1 MRRVI
6 FIFSLLLPV
15 WLFSQTTRIENLRK
29 SVVFLTDSARID
41 SMNALSALYIEKSV
55 KDSAEYY
62 ATMAY
67 NQSLTLHYIHGLAE
81 SLSLQGN
88 MKTYFYGNLPEA
100 EKLDKESIW
109 IYQKTA
115 NKAGLA
121 MTYDHLGFVMFFPKQ
136 I

>member
-6 FIFSLLLPV
+6 FILSLLLPV
-15 WLFSQTTRIENLRK
+15 WLFSQTPRIDNLRK
-29 SVVFLTDSARID
+29 SVAFLTDSTRID
-41 SMNALSALYIEKSV
+41 SMSALSALYIDNSV

-62 ATMAY
+62 ATLAY
-67 NQSLTLHYIHGLAE
+67 NQSLTLHYVHGLAE

-88 MKTYFYGNLPEA
+88 MKTFFYGNLPEA
-100 EKLDKESIW
+100 EKLDKESVW
-109 IYQKTA
+109 MYQKTA

-121 MTYDHLGFVMFFPKQ
+121 VAYDHLGLCLLFPKQ